1 MTIIRK
7 AMQRIEAVTCI
18 RFRKINPEPGKKW
31 VLIMRE
37 FSASTCWISYI
48 KQNLKDKEVGNLG
61 KVSYIDKPVL
71 NFTGV
76 NQELKED
83 PELDME

>member
-18 RFRKINPEPGKKW
+18 RFREINPEPGKKW

-61 KVSYIDKPVL
+61 KVYIDKPMFQL
-71 NFTGV
+71 HRS
-76 NQELKED
+76 
-83 PELDME
+83 